1 MPSLRPIDFEEV
13 QSHLQRAGAA
23 DAEGAHDEAGSAL
36 VAARDA
42 LEPLMSQQRRRAD
55 ALAAFGRAWLGLL
68 PYAALAGVVTALA
81 SSSVAGIS
89 AAIGY
94 LFTEWPVAALLLS
107 RFDWAQDVA
116 D

>member
-1 MPSLRPIDFEEV
+1 MAATISAKLILIALLV
-13 QSHLQRAGAA
+13 GAA
-23 DAEGAHDEAGSAL
+23 LAVIAATTAASSVIVSSLVSERPEAQI
-36 VAARDA
+36 
-42 LEPLMSQQRRRAD
+42 EWAD